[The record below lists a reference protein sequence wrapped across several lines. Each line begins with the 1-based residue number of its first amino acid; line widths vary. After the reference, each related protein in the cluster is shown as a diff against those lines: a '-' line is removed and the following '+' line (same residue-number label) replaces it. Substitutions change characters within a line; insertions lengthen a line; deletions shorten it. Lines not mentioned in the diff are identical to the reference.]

1 MKEYYLKDAM
11 VVRNRW
17 AATFPES
24 RVGDV
29 FTLDELLEAGYS
41 AATIRTTLLGQETV
55 PAVLKYIG
63 NDEYVLYSI

>member
-41 AATIRTTLLGQETV
+41 AATIRTTLLG
-55 PAVLKYIG
+55 
-63 NDEYVLYSI
+63 